1 MRTLADDLAEHAA
14 RHPDRIA
21 LDTPGGPVTYGQ
33 LDRRTREVTRLLRAH
48 GVRPET
54 VCAVAVEHG
63 PDAVA
68 AMTAVLRCGAAFL
81 TLDVTQ
87 PRDRLASFVRSA
99 GARLLLTTR
108 AHAAALDLGTPAIE
122 LDAPGPDTPNA
133 RATDPSDATGA
144 HAPDATVT
152 HAPETTGAH
161 TLDATATHTLNATV
175 TAAWHPAAA
184 DTSASPAAVDP
195 HALAYVSHTSGSTG
209 EPSPVFVEHQALDT
223 YLRDTARA
231 FGLGQDT
238 VALQTAPLGY
248 DASIRDTFAPLLAG
262 ARLVLV
268 ERARLLR
275 PADFA
280 RTVREHGVTA
290 LLSVT
295 PSFLTH
301 LAGQRDLPDPLA
313 GVTLVASSG
322 ESLRPFLTAGGRS
335 LVPGRLVNQYGPTEC
350 TMTTTRH
357 DVPPDPDPAHDVVGL
372 PRTGATVRVLGPDLT
387 PVPDGTV
394 GEVYIGGTGLAR
406 GYGGLPARTAA
417 AFLPDPYGPPGSR
430 MYRTGD
436 LGRWTPQGLRY
447 EGRGDRQIKIRG
459 YRVDPA
465 EVEGALLT
473 HPAVS
478 GAVVTPHTDDRG
490 RVYLAA
496 HVTGDHTTP
505 DAALRRHLARTLPPH
520 LMPRRFL
527 RHTSLPTTRGG
538 KADRGHLVAGS
549 TA

>member
-21 LDTPGGPVTYGQ
+21 LDTPDGPVTYAQ

-99 GARLLLTTR
+99 GARLVLTTT
-108 AHAAALDLGTPAIE
+108 AHAAALDLGTPVIE
-122 LDAPGPDTPNA
+122 LDAPGPD
-133 RATDPSDATGA
+133 
-144 HAPDATVT
+144 APD
-152 HAPETTGAH
+152 
-161 TLDATATHTLNATV
+161 V
-175 TAAWHPAAA
+175 TAADAWHPTVA
-184 DTSASPAAVDP
+184 DTSASPAVDP

-223 YLRDTARA
+223 YLRDTVRA

-248 DASIRDTFAPLLAG
+248 DASLRDTFAPLLAG

-357 DVPPDPDPAHDVVGL
+357 DVPADPDPAHDVVGL
-372 PRTGATVRVLGPDLT
+372 PRTGAAVRVLGPDLT

-527 RHTSLPTTRGG
+527 RHAALPTTRGG
-538 KADRGHLVAGS
+538 KADRGRLVAGS

>member
-21 LDTPGGPVTYGQ
+21 LDTPDGPVTYGQ

-99 GARLLLTTR
+99 GARLLLTTT
-108 AHAAALDLGTPAIE
+108 AHAAALDLGTPVIE
-122 LDAPGPDTPNA
+122 LDAPGPDAPDA
-133 RATDPSDATGA
+133 RATGPSDATIT
-144 HAPDATVT
+144 HAPDATAV
-152 HAPETTGAH
+152 E
-161 TLDATATHTLNATV
+161 
-175 TAAWHPAAA
+175 AWHPTVA

-223 YLRDTARA
+223 YLRDTVRA

-357 DVPPDPDPAHDVVGL
+357 DVPEDPDPAHDVVGL

-527 RHTSLPTTRGG
+527 RHTALPTTRGG
-538 KADRGHLVAGS
+538 KADRGRLVAGS

>member
-21 LDTPGGPVTYGQ
+21 LDTPDGPVTYGQ

-48 GVRPET
+48 GVGPET

-63 PDAVA
+63 RDAVA

-99 GARLLLTTR
+99 GARLLLTTT
-108 AHAAALDLGTPAIE
+108 AHAAALDLDAPVIE
-122 LDAPGPDTPNA
+122 LDAPGPDV
-133 RATDPSDATGA
+133 
-144 HAPDATVT
+144 PD
-152 HAPETTGAH
+152 
-161 TLDATATHTLNATV
+161 V
-175 TAAWHPAAA
+175 TAADAWHPTVA

-209 EPSPVFVEHQALDT
+209 EPSPVFVEHQALDS

-231 FGLGQDT
+231 FGLDQDT
-238 VALQTAPLGY
+238 VVLQTAPLGY

-268 ERARLLR
+268 ERPRLLR

-357 DVPPDPDPAHDVVGL
+357 DVPADPDPAHDVVGL

-436 LGRWTPQGLRY
+436 LGRWSPQGLRY

-527 RHTSLPTTRGG
+527 RHTALPTTRAG
-538 KADRGHLVAGS
+538 KADRGRLVAGS

>member
-1 MRTLADDLAEHAA
+1 MRTLADDLAAHAA
-14 RHPDRIA
+14 RHPDRTA
-21 LDTPGGPVTYGQ
+21 LDTPDGPVTYGQ

-99 GARLLLTTR
+99 GARLLLTTT
-108 AHAAALDLGTPAIE
+108 AHAATLDLGTPVIE
-122 LDAPGPDTPNA
+122 LDAPGPDAPNV
-133 RATDPSDATGA
+133 RATSPSDATAA
-144 HAPDATVT
+144 HAP
-152 HAPETTGAH
+152 E
-161 TLDATATHTLNATV
+161 ATAADAWHP
-175 TAAWHPAAA
+175 TAADTSASPAAADTSASPAAADTSASPAAADTSASPAAA

-238 VALQTAPLGY
+238 VVLQTAPLGY

-301 LAGQRDLPDPLA
+301 L
-313 GVTLVASSG
+313 
-322 ESLRPFLTAGGRS
+322 
-335 LVPGRLVNQYGPTEC
+335 
-350 TMTTTRH
+350 
-357 DVPPDPDPAHDVVGL
+357 
-372 PRTGATVRVLGPDLT
+372 
-387 PVPDGTV
+387 
-394 GEVYIGGTGLAR
+394 
-406 GYGGLPARTAA
+406 
-417 AFLPDPYGPPGSR
+417 
-430 MYRTGD
+430 
-436 LGRWTPQGLRY
+436 
-447 EGRGDRQIKIRG
+447 
-459 YRVDPA
+459 
-465 EVEGALLT
+465 
-473 HPAVS
+473 
-478 GAVVTPHTDDRG
+478 
-490 RVYLAA
+490 
-496 HVTGDHTTP
+496 
-505 DAALRRHLARTLPPH
+505 
-520 LMPRRFL
+520 
-527 RHTSLPTTRGG
+527 
-538 KADRGHLVAGS
+538 
-549 TA
+549 

>member
-14 RHPDRIA
+14 RHPDQIA
-21 LDTPGGPVTYGQ
+21 LDTPDGPVTYGQ

-48 GVRPET
+48 GAGPET

-108 AHAAALDLGTPAIE
+108 AHAAALDLGAPVIE
-122 LDAPGPDTPNA
+122 LDAPGPGT
-133 RATDPSDATGA
+133 
-144 HAPDATVT
+144 PDATV
-152 HAPETTGAH
+152 
-161 TLDATATHTLNATV
+161 
-175 TAAWHPAAA
+175 A
-184 DTSASPAAVDP
+184 DTSASPAVDP

-231 FGLGQDT
+231 FRLGQDT

-335 LVPGRLVNQYGPTEC
+335 FVPGRLVNQYGPTEC

-357 DVPPDPDPAHDVVGL
+357 DVPADPDPAHDVVGL

-387 PVPDGTV
+387 PVPEGTV

-505 DAALRRHLARTLPPH
+505 DAALRSHLARTLPPH

-527 RHTSLPTTRGG
+527 RHTALPTTRGG
-538 KADRGHLVAGS
+538 KADRGRLVAGS

>member
-14 RHPDRIA
+14 RHPRRIA
-21 LDTPGGPVTYGQ
+21 LDTPDGPVTYRRLHDRTTQ
-33 LDRRTREVTRLLRAH
+33 LTRLLRAH

-54 VCAVAVEHG
+54 VCAVAVDHG
-63 PDAVA
+63 LDAVA

-81 TLDVTQ
+81 TLDVSQ

-99 GARLLLTTR
+99 HARLLLTTT
-108 AHAAALDLGTPAIE
+108 AHAPALDLGVPVVQ
-122 LDAPGPDTPNA
+122 LDAPD
-133 RATDPSDATGA
+133 
-144 HAPDATVT
+144 
-152 HAPETTGAH
+152 
-161 TLDATATHTLNATV
+161 
-175 TAAWHPAAA
+175 AAA
-184 DTSASPAAVDP
+184 PAVDP
-195 HALAYVSHTSGSTG
+195 PLAPVAPRALAYVSHTSGSTG
-209 EPSPVFVEHQALDT
+209 EPSPVLVEHHALDG

-231 FGLGQDT
+231 FGLGPET
-238 VALQTAPLGY
+238 VVLQMAPLGY

-275 PADFA
+275 PAEFA
-280 RTVREHGVTA
+280 NTVREHGVTA

-301 LAGQRDLPDPLA
+301 LAAQRALADPLA

-357 DVPPDPDPAHDVVGL
+357 DVVPDADPADDVVGL
-372 PRTGATVRVLGPDLT
+372 PRPGTTIRVLGPDLA
-387 PVPDGTV
+387 PVPDGVV

-417 AFLPDPYGPPGSR
+417 SFVPDPYGPPGSR
-430 MYRTGD
+430 LYRTGD
-436 LGRWTPQGLRY
+436 LGRWSPQGLRY

-465 EVEGALLT
+465 EIEGALLA

-478 GAVVTPHTDDRG
+478 GAVITAHTDDRG

-496 HVTGDHTTP
+496 HVTGDDTMP
-505 DAALRRHLARTLPPH
+505 DAALRAHLARSLPPH
-520 LMPRRFL
+520 LMPRRFH
-527 RHTSLPTTRGG
+527 RHTALPTTRGG
-538 KADRGHLVAGS
+538 KTDRGRLVAGS

>member
-1 MRTLADDLAEHAA
+1 MRTLADDLAEHAE

-21 LDTPGGPVTYGQ
+21 LDTPGGSVTYGQ

-108 AHAAALDLGTPAIE
+108 AHAAALDLGTPVIE
-122 LDAPGPDTPNA
+122 LDAPGPDAPHA
-133 RATDPSDATGA
+133 RATGPSDATGA
-144 HAPDATVT
+144 HAPN
-152 HAPETTGAH
+152 
-161 TLDATATHTLNATV
+161 ATAA
-175 TAAWHPAAA
+175 AAWHPTAAG
-184 DTSASPAAVDP
+184 TSASPAAAGTSASPATVDP

-280 RTVREHGVTA
+280 RTVRDHGVTA

-335 LVPGRLVNQYGPTEC
+335 LVPGRLLNQYGPTEC

-357 DVPPDPDPAHDVVGL
+357 DVPADPDPAHDMVGL

-478 GAVVTPHTDDRG
+478 QAVVTPHTDDRG

-538 KADRGHLVAGS
+538 KADRGRLVAGS

>member
-1 MRTLADDLAEHAA
+1 MRTFADDIAEHAA
-14 RHPDRIA
+14 RHPRRIA
-21 LDTPGGPVTYGQ
+21 LETPDGPVTYRQ
-33 LDRRTREVTRLLRAH
+33 LDDRTAEVTRLLRAH

-63 PDAVA
+63 LDAVA

-81 TLDVTQ
+81 TLDVSQ

-99 GARLLLTTR
+99 GARLLLTTT
-108 AHAAALDLGTPAIE
+108 AHAADLDLGVPVVR
-122 LDAPGPDTPNA
+122 LDAPE
-133 RATDPSDATGA
+133 RAAPADDPP
-144 HAPDATVT
+144 HAP
-152 HAPETTGAH
+152 
-161 TLDATATHTLNATV
+161 
-175 TAAWHPAAA
+175 A
-184 DTSASPAAVDP
+184 DPR
-195 HALAYVSHTSGSTG
+195 ALAYVSHTSGSTG
-209 EPSPVFVEHQALDT
+209 EPSPVLVEHHALDS

-231 FGLGQDT
+231 FDLGPDT

-275 PADFA
+275 PAEFA
-280 RTVREHGVTA
+280 RTVREHHVTA

-301 LAGQRDLPDPLA
+301 LAGQRDLSDPLA

-322 ESLRPFLTAGGRS
+322 ESLRPFLTAGCRH

-357 DVPPDPDPAHDVVGL
+357 SVAADPDPADDVVGL
-372 PRTGATVRVLGPDLT
+372 PRSGATIRVLGPDLA
-387 PVPDGTV
+387 PVPDGAV

-417 AFLPDPYGPPGSR
+417 SFVPDPYGPPGSR

-436 LGRWTPQGLRY
+436 LGRWSPQGLRY

-465 EVEGALLT
+465 EIEGALLT
-473 HPAVS
+473 HPAVN

-496 HVTGDHTTP
+496 HVTGDHTMP
-505 DAALRRHLARTLPPH
+505 DTALRAHLARTLPPH
-520 LMPRRFL
+520 LMPRLFH
-527 RHTSLPTTRGG
+527 RHTALPTTRGG
-538 KADRGHLVAGS
+538 KADRSRLVAGS
-549 TA
+549 TT